1 MTETLLNNFLFIL
14 LPVLIYLIFFEDR
27 LSHYRSH
34 RVFLLLAAFPLILTM
49 TFPIKMEL
57 GFNFDLRYIPFIIAA
72 LFSGYKVAIPLYIL
86 LNGYRFILGGEGMI
100 QSFLFSTVVLLV
112 VPYWCRKF
120 IQLTPKERIIWG
132 GITSFLVVSFYLLT
146 LTAFFPVLN
155 EEYWMIAANIVPVHV
170 AGVVIVLVLIEK
182 IITNNQKREQ
192 YMQSERLNVINELS
206 ASVSHEI
213 RNPLTVTS
221 GFLQLLKESKTVKAD
236 DKVYIEYS
244 LTELKRA
251 EKIIS
256 DFLSFAK
263 PQAKNMVTTNLKSEI
278 EYVNNIMVPYAHQHL
293 VELEFSFTNH
303 LSRTFD
309 QNQIQ
314 QCLINLYKNAIEA
327 MKENGGTLSIDVF
340 TKKRYIIICIKDTG
354 EGMTEEEVSLIGKP
368 YYSTKKEGTGLG
380 MVMVYSVV
388 DKIGG
393 RIEIDSEKGVGTT
406 FQLTIPVK

>member
-27 LSHYRSH
+27 LSHFRDH
-34 RVFLLLAAFPLILTM
+34 RVFLLLASFPLVLTM

-72 LFSGYKVAIPLYIL
+72 LFSGYKVAVPLYLIL
-86 LNGYRFILGGEGMI
+86 NVYRFILGGEGMI

-112 VPYWCRKF
+112 VPYWCKKF
-120 IQLTPKERIIWG
+120 IQLSPRNRIIWG
-132 GITSFLVVSFYLLT
+132 GIASFLVVGFYLVT

-155 EEYWMIAANIVPVHV
+155 EEYWMIAVNIVPIHV
-170 AGVVIVLVLIEK
+170 IGVVVVLILIEK
-182 IITNNQKREQ
+182 IIANNQEREQ
-192 YMQSERLNVINELS
+192 YLQSERLNVINELS

-221 GFLQLLKESKTVKAD
+221 GFLQLLKESKTVQAG
-236 DKVYIEYS
+236 DKEYINYS
-244 LTELKRA
+244 LNELKRA

-263 PQAKNMVTTNLKSEI
+263 PQAKNMITTNLENEI

-293 VELEFSFTNH
+293 VEIEFTFENDLT
-303 LSRTFD
+303 RKFD

-327 MKENGGTLSIDVF
+327 MKEKGGILSIDVF
-340 TKKRYIIICIKDTG
+340 SRKPYIIICIKDTG
-354 EGMTEEEVSLIGKP
+354 EGMTEEEASLIGKP

-406 FQLTIPVK
+406 FQLKIPVK